1 MRDDKQDD
9 VLTGAA
15 IPINGLGYGLGKIF
29 NQNDTKVSDVID
41 NAQYE
46 FFKKGIENANI
57 PIIRSVIINQ
67 YGLETAENLNMA
79 RSDSYLNTDYAKE
92 HTVFN
97 NYKELNSELRE
108 YFKDKIT
115 NQLEI
120 SKLPIEAQE
129 KILNE
134 TKGIFIE
141 STSKTSEDLAHV
153 LTKEPDFI
161 KIINKSKDDLKNNKT
176 VNSSIKFQ
184 DKNFH
189 NAIGKA
195 DLLDIHKDNMGNI
208 RVLVTDV
215 YNFDKDSKT
224 PLLRAGRTLQD
235 EGKLKPYFIIYDVII
250 KKQD

>member
-1 MRDDKQDD
+1 MRDDKIKGTM
-9 VLTGAA
+9 TGASA
-15 IPINGLGYGLGKIF
+15 PISGLGYDLRDIL
-29 NQNDTKVSDVID
+29 NQNDTKVSGVID

-46 FFKKGIENANI
+46 FYRATI
-57 PIIRSVIINQ
+57 PTTNSKIVKNSIINK

-79 RSDSYLNTDYAKE
+79 KSDSYLNTDYAKE

-115 NQLEI
+115 ENPEI
-120 SKLPIEAQE
+120 AALPFDEQQ

-161 KIINKSKDDLKNNKT
+161 KIIKKSKDDLKNNKT

-184 DKNFH
+184 DTNFH
-189 NAIGKA
+189 YAIGKA